1 MTNVTIVED
10 VGQLVKLFEEWHG
23 MRIRGLMKIIQAGEG
38 TTIQTEQGPLILTGD
53 SLLAFRTGVQLCLE
67 LFGDIPLLDGEELH
81 NSGPYVH

>member
-10 VGQLVKLFEEWHG
+10 VGHLVKLLEEWHG
-23 MRIRGLMKIIQAGEG
+23 VRVRSLMKINQAGEG
-38 TTIQTEQGPLILTGD
+38 TTVQTEQGPLILTGD